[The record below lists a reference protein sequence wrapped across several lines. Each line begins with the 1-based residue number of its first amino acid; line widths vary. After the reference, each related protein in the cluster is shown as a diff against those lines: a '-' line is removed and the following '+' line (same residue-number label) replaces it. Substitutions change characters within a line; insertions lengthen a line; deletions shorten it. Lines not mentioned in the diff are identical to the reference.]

1 MSAHLRLRLFTIM
14 ILMVMFFASCA
25 FGIAG
30 DHVAENAVTGVFAI
44 NNGVHRN
51 IHNEVQSSS
60 SFQYSE
66 ETLVLLNGT
75 IIQGNFA
82 NTNSTIRPWAVAYDP
97 SNGYVYVAN
106 YGLNDVYVINSS
118 NSIIAKIG
126 VGINP
131 DSIVYDAFNHD
142 IYVSNFVSENVSVIN
157 STNSVVQSIDLGA
170 EPQSLTY
177 DPLNHIV
184 YAANPGNDNISAIN
198 STTGKV
204 SSISVPSVPHAVC
217 YDPSNGYLYSAD
229 FNSNNTSVINTTS
242 GKIIDNV
249 TVGTEPY
256 ALAFDPFNDYIYVS
270 NAGSN
275 NISLI
280 NTSNVVVSTVS
291 VGKNP
296 EGMAYDKKNE
306 YMYVVNFG
314 SNNVSVISPSDHVI
328 GSVDV
333 GRAPDSATY
342 DPLNRYVYVTDMA
355 NGTVTIIMPPAKKYS
370 VAFNESGLPSGY
382 AWNLTFNGSVHKLDN
397 SSYVFSVQNG
407 SYNYSAS
414 SEGYRVIS
422 GSVVVNGSNMS
433 VNLTFVPVNYSV
445 SFTESGLPASTEW
458 YVNVTNTS
466 MGYVLH
472 GRSNLSDMPFFLSN
486 GSYAYTV
493 AAVDKNYAPSP
504 SSGSLNVN
512 GTNSSVILVFKEL
525 RYSVIFSETGLQSG
539 VSWSVT
545 LDGINDSSTSSS
557 ITFIVP
563 NGTYS
568 YVIGSVAG
576 YTHPSNGTV
585 RVNGTT
591 VIQSVAFTRL
601 FSVPPPELHPK
612 SPSLD
617 KELYIITGVLI
628 VAIIA
633 LAVYI
638 VKRKK

>member
-1 MSAHLRLRLFTIM
+1 MSARLLLRLFTIM
-14 ILMVMFFASCA
+14 ILMAMFFASCA

-30 DHVAENAVTGVFAI
+30 DHVAENSVNEAFAI
-44 NNGVHRN
+44 NNGVHHS

-82 NTNSTIRPWAVAYDP
+82 NTNSTIRPWAIAYDR
-97 SNGYVYVAN
+97 SNDYVYVAN
-106 YGLNDVYVINSS
+106 SGLNDVYVINSS
-118 NSIIAKIG
+118 NSIIAK
-126 VGINP
+126 
-131 DSIVYDAFNHD
+131 
-142 IYVSNFVSENVSVIN
+142 
-157 STNSVVQSIDLGA
+157 
-170 EPQSLTY
+170 
-177 DPLNHIV
+177 
-184 YAANPGNDNISAIN
+184 
-198 STTGKV
+198 
-204 SSISVPSVPHAVC
+204 
-217 YDPSNGYLYSAD
+217 
-229 FNSNNTSVINTTS
+229 
-242 GKIIDNV
+242 
-249 TVGTEPY
+249 
-256 ALAFDPFNDYIYVS
+256 
-270 NAGSN
+270 
-275 NISLI
+275 
-280 NTSNVVVSTVS
+280 
-291 VGKNP
+291 
-296 EGMAYDKKNE
+296 
-306 YMYVVNFG
+306 
-314 SNNVSVISPSDHVI
+314 
-328 GSVDV
+328 
-333 GRAPDSATY
+333 
-342 DPLNRYVYVTDMA
+342 
-355 NGTVTIIMPPAKKYS
+355 KYS
-370 VAFNESGLPSGY
+370 VEFNESGLPSGY

-414 SEGYRVIS
+414 SKGYREIS
-422 GSVVVNGSNMS
+422 GSVNVNGSNRY
-433 VNLTFVPVNYSV
+433 VNISFVPEIYSV
-445 SFTESGLPASTEW
+445 SFTESGLPAGTEW
-458 YVNVTNTS
+458 YVNVTNMST
-466 MGYVLH
+466 GYVFH

-504 SSGSLNVN
+504 SSGSLSVN
-512 GTNSSVILVFKEL
+512 GTNSSIVLVFKEL

-545 LDGINDSSTSSS
+545 FDGITDSSTSSS

-576 YTHPSNGTV
+576 YTQPSNGTV
-585 RVNGTT
+585 RVNGST

-612 SPSLD
+612 SHSLD
-617 KELYIITGVLI
+617 EELYIITGVLI

>member
-30 DHVAENAVTGVFAI
+30 DHVAENSVNGAFAI
-44 NNGVHRN
+44 NNAGHHGVH
-51 IHNEVQSSS
+51 NEIESSS

-82 NTNSTIRPWAVAYDP
+82 NTNSTIRPWAIAYDR
-97 SNGYVYVAN
+97 SNDY
-106 YGLNDVYVINSS
+106 VYVINSS
-118 NSIIAKIG
+118 NSIIAK
-126 VGINP
+126 
-131 DSIVYDAFNHD
+131 
-142 IYVSNFVSENVSVIN
+142 
-157 STNSVVQSIDLGA
+157 
-170 EPQSLTY
+170 
-177 DPLNHIV
+177 
-184 YAANPGNDNISAIN
+184 
-198 STTGKV
+198 
-204 SSISVPSVPHAVC
+204 
-217 YDPSNGYLYSAD
+217 
-229 FNSNNTSVINTTS
+229 
-242 GKIIDNV
+242 
-249 TVGTEPY
+249 
-256 ALAFDPFNDYIYVS
+256 
-270 NAGSN
+270 
-275 NISLI
+275 
-280 NTSNVVVSTVS
+280 
-291 VGKNP
+291 
-296 EGMAYDKKNE
+296 
-306 YMYVVNFG
+306 
-314 SNNVSVISPSDHVI
+314 
-328 GSVDV
+328 
-333 GRAPDSATY
+333 
-342 DPLNRYVYVTDMA
+342 
-355 NGTVTIIMPPAKKYS
+355 KYS
-370 VAFNESGLPSGY
+370 VEFNESGLPSGY

-414 SEGYRVIS
+414 SKGYREIS

-445 SFTESGLPASTEW
+445 SFTESGLPAGTEW

-466 MGYVLH
+466 TGYVLH

-493 AAVDKNYAPSP
+493 AAVDKDYAPSP
-504 SSGSLNVN
+504 SAGSLNVN

-545 LDGINDSSTSSS
+545 LDGITDSSTSSS

-576 YTHPSNGTV
+576 YTQPSNGTV
-585 RVNGTT
+585 RVNGST
-591 VIQSVAFTRL
+591 VIQSVTFTRL
-601 FSVPPPELHPK
+601 FSVPPPELHQK

-617 KELYIITGVLI
+617 EELYIITGVLI

>member
-1 MSAHLRLRLFTIM
+1 MSARLRLRLFTIM

-30 DHVAENAVTGVFAI
+30 DHVAENAVTGAFAI
-44 NNGVHRN
+44 NNGVHRS

-97 SNGYVYVAN
+97 F
-106 YGLNDVYVINSS
+106 NDYVYVINSS
-118 NSIIAKIG
+118 NSIIAKIC
-126 VGINP
+126 VGTNP
-131 DSIVYDAFNHD
+131 DSVVYDAFNHD
-142 IYVSNFVSENVSVIN
+142 IYVSNFESENVSVIN
-157 STNSVVQSIDLGA
+157 STNSVVQSIYLGA

-177 DPLNHIV
+177 DPSNHFV
-184 YAANPGNDNISAIN
+184 YSANPGNDNISAIN

-204 SSISVPSVPHAVC
+204 SSISVPSAPYAVS
-217 YDPSNGYLYSAD
+217 YDPSNGYLYSVD
-229 FNSNNTSVINTTS
+229 LNSRNTSVINTTS

-249 TVGTEPY
+249 TVGINPY
-256 ALAFDPFNDYIYVS
+256 FLTFDPSNHYIYVS
-270 NAGSN
+270 NSVSGTVSV
-275 NISLI
+275 I
-280 NTSNVVVSTVS
+280 NTSNVVVGTIP
-291 VGKNP
+291 VGNLP
-296 EGMAYDKKNE
+296 FGMAYDNKTE
-306 YMYVVNFG
+306 YMYVVNSG
-314 SNNVSVISPSDHVI
+314 SNNVSVISPSDYVI

-333 GRAPDSATY
+333 GVTPDSAVY
-342 DPLNRYVYVTDMA
+342 DPSNGYVYVTDFSSS
-355 NGTVTIIMPPAKKYS
+355 TVTIIMPPAEKYN

-414 SEGYRVIS
+414 SKGYHVVS
-422 GSVVVNGSNMS
+422 GLVVVNGSNMS

-445 SFTESGLPASTEW
+445 SFTESGLPAGTEW

-466 MGYVLH
+466 TGYVFR

-493 AAVDKNYAPSP
+493 AAADKNYAPSP
-504 SSGSLNVN
+504 SSGSLSVN
-512 GTNSSVILVFKEL
+512 GTNSSIILVFKEL

-545 LDGINDSSTSSS
+545 LDGITDSSTSSS

-576 YTHPSNGTV
+576 YTQPSNGTV

-591 VIQSVAFTRL
+591 VIQSVTFTRL

-612 SPSLD
+612 SHSLD
-617 KELYIITGVLI
+617 EELYIITGVLI

>member
-1 MSAHLRLRLFTIM
+1 MSARLRLRLFTIM

-30 DHVAENAVTGVFAI
+30 DHVAENSVNGAFAI
-44 NNGVHRN
+44 NNAGHHGV
-51 IHNEVQSSS
+51 HNEVQSSS

-333 GRAPDSATY
+333 GRAPDSAVY
-342 DPLNRYVYVTDMA
+342 DPLNGYVYVTDTA
-355 NGTVTIIMPPAKKYS
+355 NGTVTIIMPPAEKYS

-397 SSYVFSVQNG
+397 SSYVFSMQNG

-414 SEGYRVIS
+414 SDGYRVIS

-445 SFTESGLPASTEW
+445 SFTESGLPAGTEW
-458 YVNVTNTS
+458 YVNVTNMST
-466 MGYVLH
+466 GYVFH

-504 SSGSLNVN
+504 SSGSLSVN
-512 GTNSSVILVFKEL
+512 GTNSSIVLVFKEL

-545 LDGINDSSTSSS
+545 FDGITDSSTSSS

-576 YTHPSNGTV
+576 YTQPSNGTV
-585 RVNGTT
+585 RVNGST

-612 SPSLD
+612 SHSLD
-617 KELYIITGVLI
+617 EELYIITGVLI